1 MYCSPVEIL
10 PDALVAPTAMV
21 PKGITAGVAR
31 IAPNPPPVPLS
42 AATAGVITVEEVTV
56 KVPVAGPLAVG

>member
-1 MYCSPVEIL
+1 
-10 PDALVAPTAMV
+10 MV

>member
-1 MYCSPVEIL
+1 VPGLVTVRVV
-10 PDALVAPTAMV
+10 DALVAPTAMV
-21 PKGITAGVAR
+21 PKGSPPAWPA